1 MNKSKCLK
9 WIVKNFFYQITKN
22 EKQTI
27 KNKTNKKSERTW
39 NNSLGYKDFTHNFR
53 TQEVKMSNKVP
64 R

>member
-27 KNKTNKKSERTW
+27 KNKTNKK
-39 NNSLGYKDFTHNFR
+39 
-53 TQEVKMSNKVP
+53 
-64 R
+64 